1 MADVI
6 TKLRINENFHDGRV
20 VITQPKVG
28 SGIQTEL
35 NTGHDYYDRIN
46 SGAID
51 AKYTTRFDDPMY
63 YTA

>member
-20 VITQPKVG
+20 VVRSGTIG

-35 NTGHDYYDRIN
+35 STDHDYADRIN

-51 AKYTTRFDDPMY
+51 AKYSTRFDDPMY